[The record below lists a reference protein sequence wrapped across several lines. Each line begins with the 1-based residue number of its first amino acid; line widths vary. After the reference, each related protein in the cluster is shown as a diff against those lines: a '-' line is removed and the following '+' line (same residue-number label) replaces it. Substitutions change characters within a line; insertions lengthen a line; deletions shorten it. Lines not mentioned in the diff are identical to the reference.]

1 MSNQSENRQMN
12 NQVIVSMPILGI
24 GVFVC
29 IVLGSLVGGS
39 VVFSQVS
46 DSGFTRLFGVWP
58 AGVVEESHEMPLG
71 YDLKGKD
78 TSRKEVNELRQLLSL
93 PSHYGSLVGITGN
106 SRQSVLWY
114 QDSAGVIRNVIIEAE
129 LMEPLRIDP
138 KLTFKR
144 EAKILR
150 D

>member
-1 MSNQSENRQMN
+1 MNQQTGIRQF
-12 NQVIVSMPILGI
+12 VLSMPILVV

-29 IVLGSLVGGS
+29 LLLGSLVGGS
-39 VVFSQVS
+39 VVFSQVA

-58 AGVVEESHEMPLG
+58 AGVVEESHEMSLG

-78 TSRKEVNELRQLLSL
+78 TARKEVSELRQLLSL
-93 PSHYGSLVGITGN
+93 PAHYGSLVGITG
-106 SRQSVLWY
+106 SGQQSVLWY
-114 QDSAGVIRNVIIEAE
+114 QDSAGVVRNVIIEME
-129 LMEPLRIDP
+129 MMEPLRIDP

-144 EAKILR
+144 EAKVLR